1 MNHSIIT
8 ALKET
13 QPRFV
18 AIRHDIHS
26 HPELGLQ
33 EHRTAALAVEKLQ
46 EWGIEV
52 HKNIGKTG
60 VVGVLRRGN
69 SNRSIGLRADM
80 DALPLQEASGVAWR
94 SQTAGMMHAC
104 GHDGHTTTLLA
115 AAHYLSETRN
125 FNGTVNFIFQPGE
138 EGCGGAEAMLEDGLF
153 DRFPCDSVY
162 GLHNQPG
169 LPIGHYQMTSGTAMA
184 GGTFFDI
191 TLTGVGA
198 HAARPQASVD
208 PVIAVCQLASAL
220 QTIVSRIASPQ
231 ETVVFSITKLAGGN
245 ANNVI
250 PQSASLGG
258 TFRCMSREMMTMVRE
273 RMERMTHEMAAAFGV
288 TAEISYAGIFAPLV
302 NDPEK
307 TQLAASI
314 AEALTSPA
322 SVNAKA
328 PPVTGSE
335 DFSFMLEQVPG
346 AFIRIGN
353 GDSAGLHN
361 PAYDFNDDAIP
372 YGAGLLVG
380 LVEKSLCQEELC

>member
-1 MNHSIIT
+1 MNHAIVT

-33 EHRTAALAVEKLQ
+33 EHRTAELVIEKLH

-52 HKNIGKTG
+52 YKNIGKTG

-80 DALPLQEASGVAWR
+80 DALPLQEDSGVAWR

-104 GHDGHTTTLLA
+104 GHDGHTTMLLA
-115 AAHYLSETRN
+115 AAHHLVETRN

-138 EGCGGAEAMLEDGLF
+138 EGCGGAEAMLKDGLF

-169 LPIGHYQMTSGTAMA
+169 LPVGHYQMTSGTAMT

-198 HAARPQASVD
+198 HAARPEASVD

-258 TFRCMSREMMTMVRE
+258 TFRCMSREMMTLVRE
-273 RMERMTHEMAAAFGV
+273 RMERMTHEIAAAFGV
-288 TAEISYAGIFAPLV
+288 TSEISYAGIFAPLV

-307 TQLAASI
+307 TELAASI
-314 AEALTSPA
+314 AETLTGPA

-335 DFSFMLEQVPG
+335 DFSFMLERVPG

-380 LVEKSLCQEELC
+380 LVEKSLCQEELS

>member
-1 MNHSIIT
+1 MSHSVIT
-8 ALKET
+8 ALKGDLS
-13 QPRFV
+13 RFA
-18 AIRHDIHS
+18 AIRHDIHA
-26 HPELGLQ
+26 HPELGLE
-33 EHRTAALAVEKLQ
+33 EHRTAALVVEKLQ
-46 EWGIEV
+46 QWGIEV
-52 HKNIGKTG
+52 HKGVGKTG

-69 SNRSIGLRADM
+69 SDRSIGLRADM
-80 DALPLQEASGVAWR
+80 DALPVLEASGAAWS
-94 SQTAGMMHAC
+94 SQTPGLMHAC
-104 GHDGHTTTLLA
+104 GHDGHTTMLLA

-125 FNGTVNFIFQPGE
+125 FSGTVNFIFQPGE
-138 EGCGGAEAMLEDGLF
+138 EGCGGAEAMLNDGLF
-153 DRFPCDSVY
+153 DRFPCDSIY

-198 HAARPQASVD
+198 HAARPEASVD
-208 PVIAVCQLASAL
+208 PVIAVCHLATAL
-220 QTIVSRIASPQ
+220 QTIVSRIAPPQ
-231 ETVVFSITKLAGGN
+231 EAIVFSVTKLAGGN

-258 TFRCMSREMMTMVRE
+258 TFRCMSREMMTLVRE

-288 TAEISYAGIFAPLV
+288 TAEINYAGIFAPLV

-307 TQLAASI
+307 TQLAAAVAGI
-314 AEALTSPA
+314 LTNSE

-346 AFIRIGN
+346 AFIRVGN

-361 PAYDFNDDAIP
+361 SAYDFNDEAIP
-372 YGAGLLVG
+372 YGTGLLVG
-380 LVEKSLCQEELC
+380 LVEKSLCLE

>member
-1 MNHSIIT
+1 MNHSVVT
-8 ALKET
+8 SLKET
-13 QPRFV
+13 QPRFA

-26 HPELGLQ
+26 HPELGFE
-33 EHRTAALAVEKLQ
+33 EHRTAALVVEKLQ

-52 HKNIGKTG
+52 HKGIGKTG

-80 DALPLQEASGVAWR
+80 DALPLQEASGMAWH
-94 SQTAGMMHAC
+94 SQTSGLMHAC
-104 GHDGHTTTLLA
+104 GHDGHTTMLLA
-115 AAHYLSETRN
+115 AAHHLVETRN

-138 EGCGGAEAMLEDGLF
+138 EGCGGAEAMLKDGLF
-153 DRFPCDSVY
+153 DRFPCDSIY

-169 LPIGHYQMTSGTAMA
+169 LAIGHYQMTSGTAMA

-198 HAARPQASVD
+198 HAARPEASVD
-208 PVIAVCQLASAL
+208 PVIAVCQLATAL

-231 ETVVFSITKLAGGN
+231 EAVVFSITKLAGGN

-258 TFRCMSREMMTMVRE
+258 TFRCMSRKMMTLVRE

-288 TAEISYAGIFAPLV
+288 TAEISYAGVFAPLV

-314 AEALTSPA
+314 AETLTSPA

-346 AFIRIGN
+346 AFIRVGN

-361 PAYDFNDDAIP
+361 PAYDFNDEAIP

-380 LVEKSLCQEELC
+380 LVEKTLCPEELS